1 MPKQCQ
7 LSGKRPRAGQ
17 NVSHSN
23 VKTKRRFDPNLQR
36 VHLHSD
42 ALGRRVV
49 LRVSTRTLRSV
60 LKRGGLDAYL
70 LRTQDARLPAEAL
83 RLKRSVQKAL
93 G

>member
-36 VHLHSD
+36 VHLQSD